1 MTASPQPSAPSERE
15 ADLREYLRAL
25 RTYLWLIVLVT
36 VIVGAG
42 VMAYTVRQ
50 PKIYEAIATI
60 EYDPNP
66 ARPLG
71 EGVDDIAASSADFW
85 SSREFFETQ
94 NRVIG
99 SRLIA
104 ERVVERLDLHH
115 ARSFLDDDTN
125 LPADWSG
132 IPVSEAAILLQS
144 RLTVEGVNGTR
155 LVNLHIRDRDPAR
168 AALIANTVAE
178 VYIEKT
184 IEDRTGSTT
193 SALDWLASRRDEL
206 RTDLHSS
213 ETALHSFMNEHEI
226 LSVSMEDRQ
235 NLVASELEHFTN
247 ALAEARTRRIE
258 LQARLTRLRT
268 LAAADTIEEEGS
280 AFSDIPAIAALQTE
294 LRTNLA
300 EREALA
306 SRYGT
311 AHPRI
316 RELDRTVEAVREQ
329 LRSEIDGMLR
339 AAEADVRE
347 AGAIEGGLRAAVD
360 QANQA
365 GLALGLLEIE
375 YTQLNRE
382 RENNEKLYESVLERT
397 SEGMLAAQLRTT
409 NVRMVDR
416 ALTPTGHVSP
426 RLATNV
432 GGGIGAGL
440 ALGLGLALL
449 LSRLDR
455 RIKTVRDAEDCGVTI
470 LGVLPDIPESELADD
485 AESVQRRPAPRR
497 RRSKNAKEPPLV
509 TSSPRDV
516 ISHTHPMSSAAES
529 CRTLRTNLMF
539 MSGDEPLRTLA
550 VTSAGPRE
558 GKTTVAANLAISIAQ
573 SGKRVL
579 VIDTDMRRPRMH
591 HAFGLR
597 NTVGLTSIL
606 VGDSTLTESVRP
618 SGIPNV
624 TVMCCGPIPPNPAEL
639 LHRERFQALIDEV
652 QKAYDFVVF
661 DSPPLGA
668 VTDAAVLGPQVDGI
682 LVVLRANATTRDAL
696 TSVLR
701 QVNDVGANLIG
712 AVLNGVDPNMRRYEG
727 GGGAYY
733 YYRTEGYYTSV
744 SELEDEAERDK
755 EERPPS
761 SSVN

>member
-1 MTASPQPSAPSERE
+1 
-15 ADLREYLRAL
+15 
-25 RTYLWLIVLVT
+25 
-36 VIVGAG
+36 
-42 VMAYTVRQ
+42 
-50 PKIYEAIATI
+50 
-60 EYDPNP
+60 
-66 ARPLG
+66 
-71 EGVDDIAASSADFW
+71 
-85 SSREFFETQ
+85 
-94 NRVIG
+94 
-99 SRLIA
+99 
-104 ERVVERLDLHH
+104 
-115 ARSFLDDDTN
+115 
-125 LPADWSG
+125 
-132 IPVSEAAILLQS
+132 
-144 RLTVEGVNGTR
+144 
-155 LVNLHIRDRDPAR
+155 
-168 AALIANTVAE
+168 
-178 VYIEKT
+178 
-184 IEDRTGSTT
+184 
-193 SALDWLASRRDEL
+193 
-206 RTDLHSS
+206 
-213 ETALHSFMNEHEI
+213 
-226 LSVSMEDRQ
+226 
-235 NLVASELEHFTN
+235 
-247 ALAEARTRRIE
+247 
-258 LQARLTRLRT
+258 
-268 LAAADTIEEEGS
+268 
-280 AFSDIPAIAALQTE
+280 
-294 LRTNLA
+294 
-300 EREALA
+300 
-306 SRYGT
+306 
-311 AHPRI
+311 
-316 RELDRTVEAVREQ
+316 
-329 LRSEIDGMLR
+329 
-339 AAEADVRE
+339 
-347 AGAIEGGLRAAVD
+347 
-360 QANQA
+360 
-365 GLALGLLEIE
+365 
-375 YTQLNRE
+375 
-382 RENNEKLYESVLERT
+382 
-397 SEGMLAAQLRTT
+397 
-409 NVRMVDR
+409 
-416 ALTPTGHVSP
+416 
-426 RLATNV
+426 
-432 GGGIGAGL
+432 
-440 ALGLGLALL
+440 
-449 LSRLDR
+449 
-455 RIKTVRDAEDCGVTI
+455 VTI